1 MKLRWLIPQSTH
13 EFKYNHGGEKWSNIE
28 RKEAKGILQ
37 YSLDGDHWT
46 DVECLYFEVPQ
57 GEMSKYKWK

>member
-1 MKLRWLIPQSTH
+1 M
-13 EFKYNHGGEKWSNIE
+13 EFKYDHGGEKWSNIE
-28 RKEAKGILQ
+28 RKEARGILQ
-37 YSLDGDHWT
+37 YSLDGEHWI